1 MSSPQATSLFYTGT
15 ALTFL
20 CEPSHSGG
28 FFECAQRHT
37 QKSFGSV
44 PSAFEMGFGLNVV
57 PFAALCALCEP
68 SQKGKFALCRRVAV
82 MVVVVVVGADRV
94 WAAAARKRASASN
107 LLRARAAH
115 SPGRTCTCTWSRP
128 PPA

>member
-1 MSSPQATSLFYTGT
+1 M
-15 ALTFL
+15 TFL

-44 PSAFEMGFGLNVV
+44 PSALEMGFGLNVV

-68 SQKGKFALCRRVAV
+68 SQKGKDALYRRVGEGGGAPIT
-82 MVVVVVVGADRV
+82 VGWLQPRSRRDARARAHQRAL
-94 WAAAARKRASASN
+94 AALPAA
-107 LLRARAAH
+107 ARAAH

-128 PPA
+128 PRA